1 MKSPSPFARL
11 LLASGLWVAAAGC
24 FSPHTVATR
33 RFVLASA
40 TPTGAAPAT
49 NMRLGVRVV
58 GMPGY
63 LNSESLAIRVSAIEI
78 RYLET
83 ALWAERLDHGFERV
97 LAADL
102 SAMIP
107 TERVRLGAW
116 RTDDVALEVHVR
128 VEQFDV
134 DLHGHG
140 NLVAEWRIT
149 SPGDGKVLKNGT
161 ARLTKSGKPL
171 AGDAQNLVTTLSEL
185 ATDFSRT
192 LTEAIKDI
200 PPQ

>member
-1 MKSPSPFARL
+1 M
-11 LLASGLWVAAAGC
+11 LLASGLCVAAAGC

-33 RFVLASA
+33 QFVLASA
-40 TPTGAAPAT
+40 PPTGAAPAT
-49 NMRLGVRVV
+49 NVRLGVRVV
-58 GMPGY
+58 GMPEY
-63 LNSESLAIRVSAIEI
+63 LNSGSLAVRVSASEI

-97 LAADL
+97 LAAGL

-107 TERVRLGAW
+107 TEQVRLGAW
-116 RTDDVALEVHVR
+116 RTDDITLEVHVR

-134 DLHGHG
+134 DQHGQG
-140 NLVAEWRIT
+140 KLVAVWRIT
-149 SPGDGKVLKNGT
+149 SPGDGKVLKSGT
-161 ARLTKSGKPL
+161 ARMTRSGKPL
-171 AGDAQNLVTTLSEL
+171 ASDAQNLVTTLSEL
-185 ATDFSRT
+185 TTDFSRA